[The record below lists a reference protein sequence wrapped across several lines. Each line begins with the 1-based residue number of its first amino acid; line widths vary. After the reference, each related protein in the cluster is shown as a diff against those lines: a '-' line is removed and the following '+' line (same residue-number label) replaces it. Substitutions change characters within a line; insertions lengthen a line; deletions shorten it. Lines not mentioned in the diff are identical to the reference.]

1 MKLFL
6 KNTFYRYSTLASFFN
21 QFGSAIYNLVFVIY
35 VANTYHSPLLIS
47 IANIITMVPSLFQIW
62 IGPKADQTSNR
73 AHYLLGIGLIQTLYF
88 ILVAWFTKQVNFL
101 AFVLICLL
109 NIFSD
114 CLSQF
119 SSGLLL
125 PIMKHHIVSYDLM
138 EAYSFRSVLSYTYS
152 LGGQAFGVW
161 LLTIS
166 HNNFTLIAWI
176 NAGSFLLSSLILYRI
191 RKLLA
196 IQTLLLKQES
206 LKRQLQQM
214 YHTSKKIF
222 TTTSD
227 SQFLMMLGAMI
238 VSNVIGN
245 GLISLYNI
253 YFLNHQFWSLDY
265 SQILFIIQ
273 TVMIFGTILGGLF
286 THDYFS
292 KKSLHY
298 LLTVQLIGYFTIA
311 ILSLIETPFLII
323 LCIFGFNCYLVG
335 KFNPKFSTTLMH
347 NVPDGQLAQVSSFIS
362 FLVTL
367 SIPLG
372 VTLFSMISLANIQF
386 IWILLILG
394 LGSLLILLA
403 TSRKF

>member
-1 MKLFL
+1 
-6 KNTFYRYSTLASFFN
+6 
-21 QFGSAIYNLVFVIY
+21 
-35 VANTYHSPLLIS
+35 
-47 IANIITMVPSLFQIW
+47 
-62 IGPKADQTSNR
+62 
-73 AHYLLGIGLIQTLYF
+73 
-88 ILVAWFTKQVNFL
+88 
-101 AFVLICLL
+101 
-109 NIFSD
+109 
-114 CLSQF
+114 
-119 SSGLLL
+119 
-125 PIMKHHIVSYDLM
+125 M
-138 EAYSFRSVLSYTYS
+138 ETYSFRSVLSYTYS

-238 VSNVIGN
+238 ASNVIGN

-311 ILSLIETPFLII
+311 ILSLI
-323 LCIFGFNCYLVG
+323 
-335 KFNPKFSTTLMH
+335 
-347 NVPDGQLAQVSSFIS
+347 
-362 FLVTL
+362 
-367 SIPLG
+367 
-372 VTLFSMISLANIQF
+372 
-386 IWILLILG
+386 
-394 LGSLLILLA
+394 
-403 TSRKF
+403 